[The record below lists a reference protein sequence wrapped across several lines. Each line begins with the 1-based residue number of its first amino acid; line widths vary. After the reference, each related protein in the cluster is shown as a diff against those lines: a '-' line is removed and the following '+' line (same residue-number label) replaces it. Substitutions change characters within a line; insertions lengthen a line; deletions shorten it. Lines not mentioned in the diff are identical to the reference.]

1 MSAGGF
7 GSRWE
12 ITYQEIDFGPERLD
26 PPLRAV
32 FREWEI
38 FRLARLS
45 SDRSFDK
52 GYSQNGNLFE
62 VAII

>member
-12 ITYQEIDFGPERLD
+12 ITYQEIDFGPERLE

-32 FREWEI
+32 FRNGK
-38 FRLARLS
+38 FLAPARLS

-52 GYSQNGNLFE
+52 GYSQSGILCSRLP
-62 VAII
+62 

>member
-26 PPLRAV
+26 PLFEQFSGNGKFLAP
-32 FREWEI
+32 
-38 FRLARLS
+38 ARLS

-52 GYSQNGNLFE
+52 GYSQSGILCSRLP
-62 VAII
+62 